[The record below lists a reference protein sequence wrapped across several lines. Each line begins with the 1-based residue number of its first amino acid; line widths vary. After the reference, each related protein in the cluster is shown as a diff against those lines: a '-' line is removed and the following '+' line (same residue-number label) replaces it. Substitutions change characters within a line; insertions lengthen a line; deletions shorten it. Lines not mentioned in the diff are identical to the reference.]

1 MDTLFGVPTVQLMW
15 ILLAVFGAGALILIV
30 LALRNRVAFKM
41 AARNIPRRKTQS
53 VLIVAGLMLATL
65 LFSASFTTGDTLTN
79 SIRTQALEQIGQADV
94 VVKKDAPDSDG
105 QFAGSSS
112 NTRATYFDEGIA
124 GKVQSRL
131 SKDKEVAGVAP
142 LATETVPV
150 LSSNTSLS
158 EPAVDVLGIDGSK
171 MQGFDRLTKKS
182 GGTLSVRDLGK
193 GEVYISNET
202 ADGLNVKPGDKVE
215 AFLGQRPAQ
224 FTVAGIYERGAN
236 PGSET
241 SLIMPL
247 NRLQSLTGNVGKV
260 NNVIITHKGPAV
272 EGGAHTKATVDE
284 LKPLLAANNL
294 QSDPVK
300 KAALKQADETGQQFS
315 SIFLLF
321 GQFSVAVGILLIFLI
336 FVMLAAERKREL
348 GIARGIGMKRGHL
361 VRMFTFEGTL
371 YALVASAVGSV
382 LGVGVGWAMVQFI
395 SRAFNQFDDFGL
407 KISFA
412 FSPQNVVIA
421 FTMGMVLAFL
431 IVLFSAVRVSR
442 MNVVRAIRDI
452 PEPDKK
458 GRNVRGVL
466 LAILTPVAG
475 VLAIW
480 QGFAV
485 EQAGLYLFGISLVVI
500 GGALL
505 LRIFRVPDRVVFT
518 LAGLTLIGLWVSPFD
533 LGTTGMTQGIDLFF
547 ISGIMIVIGGVWV
560 VIYNSDLLLGAVV
573 AIFGRI
579 KGLPPVLKT
588 AVSYPMQSRFRTGMI
603 LALFSLV
610 IFSLVTMGFINKS
623 IASIF
628 DDTNKISGGF
638 EVRADAGYAA
648 PVPDMQKALQ
658 NTDGVNPDNITAVGS
673 VSGVPT
679 KAKQKDTDRKPKD
692 LLVQGVDE
700 VYAKNVNYGF
710 KTTIA
715 EYSSK
720 EEVWSALEKDPDTAV
735 ISSTLAPTKS
745 GFAVGGPE
753 PPIKLSGFYQEDK
766 SLPSDLFIQVK
777 DPNSGKMKD
786 LRVIGVLQD
795 TAFYAGNVMTSSK
808 TLEGL
813 TGSPIPA
820 QSYYFDLADGAN
832 AGAVATNLEEG
843 FARNGLQTTVVKKEL
858 EDQASANSTINDLL
872 TGFMGLG
879 LLVGI
884 AALGV
889 IAARSVVER
898 RQQIGMLRALGFQ
911 KGQVRLVFLLESS
924 FLALLGIG
932 LGVALGAALSNQVIS
947 GLTEGLAGATYQVPW
962 TLLGV
967 VVVLSYVAS
976 LLTTYLPARQA
987 SQVYP
992 AEALRYEE

>member
-1 MDTLFGVPTVQLMW
+1 MDTLFGVPIERLMW
-15 ILLAVFGAGALILIV
+15 TLLAVFGAGVLILGFS
-30 LALRNRVAFKM
+30 AFRNRVAFKM
-41 AARNIPRRKTQS
+41 ATRNIPRRKTQS
-53 VLIVAGLMLATL
+53 ALIVAGLMLATL

-79 SIRTQALEQIGQADV
+79 SIRAQALEQIGQTDV
-94 VVKKDAPDSDG
+94 VIKKNAPDSGDR
-105 QFAGSSS
+105 FAGS
-112 NTRATYFDEGIA
+112 RQAYFDQNVA
-124 GKVQSRL
+124 GKVQDRL
-131 SKDKEVAGVAP
+131 SGDGEVAGVAP

-150 LSSNTSLS
+150 LSSKTNLS

-171 MQGFDRLTKKS
+171 MRGFDRLTRKS
-182 GGTLSVRDLGK
+182 GGVLSVSDLGK
-193 GEVYISNET
+193 GQVYISNET
-202 ADGLNVKPGDKVE
+202 AAGLKVKSGDKIE
-215 AFLGQRPAQ
+215 AFLGRQPTEL
-224 FTVAGIYERGAN
+224 TVAGIYERGAN
-236 PGSET
+236 PASET
-241 SLIMPL
+241 SLVMPL
-247 NRLQSLTGNVGKV
+247 DRLQTLTGNAGKV
-260 NNVIITHKGPAV
+260 NNVIITHVGPAL
-272 EGGAHTKATVDE
+272 EGGARTKATVDE

-294 QSDPVK
+294 QADPVK
-300 KAALKQADETGQQFS
+300 KDALEQADAAGQQFS

-348 GIARGIGMKRGHL
+348 GIARGIGMRRGHL

-395 SRAFNQFDDFGL
+395 GRAFNQFDSFGL

-412 FSPQNVVIA
+412 FSPENVVIA
-421 FTMGMVLAFL
+421 FTMGMVLTFL

-458 GRNVRGVL
+458 GRSVRGVL
-466 LAILTPVAG
+466 LTVLTPLVGA
-475 VLAIW
+475 LSIW
-480 QGFAV
+480 RGLQA

-500 GGALL
+500 GVALL
-505 LRIFRVPDRVVFT
+505 LRILRVPDRIAFT
-518 LAGLTLIGLWVSPFD
+518 LAGLALIGLWVSPFD
-533 LGTTGMTQGIDLFF
+533 LGTTGMAQGIDLFF

-560 VIYNSDLLLGAVV
+560 VIYNSDLLLRAVV
-573 AIFGRI
+573 AVFGRI

-628 DDTNKISGGF
+628 DDTGKISGGF
-638 EVRADAGYAA
+638 EVRADAGYTA
-648 PVPDMQKALQ
+648 PIPDMRKALQ
-658 NTDGVNPDNITAVGS
+658 NTAGVNPDNITAVGS

-679 KAKQKDTDRKPKD
+679 KARQKGTDRKPKD
-692 LLVQGVDE
+692 LLVQGVNRG
-700 VYAKNVNYGF
+700 YAENVSYGF
-710 KTTIA
+710 KTTAA
-715 EYSSK
+715 EYGSK
-720 EEVWSALEKDPDTAV
+720 EEVWKALAEDSNTAV
-735 ISSTLAPTKS
+735 ISSSLAPTRS
-745 GFAVGGPE
+745 GFSFGGPE

-766 SLPSDLFIQVK
+766 TLPDNLFIRVE
-777 DPNSGKMKD
+777 DPNSGGAKD

-795 TAFYAGNVMTSSK
+795 TAFYAGNVMTSQK

-813 TGSPIPA
+813 TGAPVPP
-820 QSYYFDLADGAN
+820 QSYYFDLAGGTN
-832 AGAVATNLEEG
+832 AGTVATNLEEG
-843 FARNGLQTTVVKKEL
+843 FARNGLQTSVLEKEI
-858 EDQASANSTINDLL
+858 EDQASANTIINDLL

-947 GLTEGLAGATYQVPW
+947 SLTEDLAGATYQVPW
-962 TLLGV
+962 ALLGIV
-967 VVVLSYVAS
+967 VTLSYVAS

-987 SQVYP
+987 SKIYP

>member
-1 MDTLFGVPTVQLMW
+1 MDTLFGVPTERLMW
-15 ILLAVFGAGALILIV
+15 ILLAVFGAGALILVV

-79 SIRTQALEQIGQADV
+79 SIRTQALEQIGQTDV
-94 VVKKDAPDSDG
+94 VVKKDAPESGG
-105 QFAGSSS
+105 QFAGSQQEP
-112 NTRATYFDEGIA
+112 YFDQSVA
-124 GKVQSRL
+124 GEVRNRL
-131 SKDKEVAGVAP
+131 SGDEEVAGVAP

-150 LSSNTSLS
+150 LSSKTKLS
-158 EPAVDVLGIDGSK
+158 EPAVDVLGIDGNR

-182 GGTLSVRDLGK
+182 GSTLSVGDLGK
-193 GEVYISNET
+193 GEVYVSNET
-202 ADGLNVKPGDKVE
+202 ADGLNVKTSGKIE
-215 AFLGQRPAQ
+215 AFLGQRPTEL
-224 FTVAGIYERGAN
+224 TVAGIYERGAN

-241 SLIMPL
+241 SMVMPL
-247 NRLQSLTGNVGKV
+247 DRLQNLTGNAGKV
-260 NNVIITHKGPAV
+260 NNVIVTHTGPAV
-272 EGGAHTKATVDE
+272 EGGAPTQATVDE
-284 LKPLLAANNL
+284 LKPLLASNNL

-300 KAALKQADETGQQFS
+300 KDALEQADETGQQFS
-315 SIFLLF
+315 NIFLLF

-348 GIARGIGMKRGHL
+348 GIARGIGMRRGHL

-407 KISFA
+407 KIAFA
-412 FSPQNVVIA
+412 FSPENVVIA
-421 FTMGMVLAFL
+421 FTMGMVLTFL

-458 GRNVRGVL
+458 GRSVRGVL
-466 LAILTPVAG
+466 LAILTPLAG
-475 VLAIW
+475 ALAIW
-480 QGFAV
+480 QGLAAG
-485 EQAGLYLFGISLVVI
+485 QAGLYLFGISLVVI
-500 GGALL
+500 GVALL
-505 LRIFRVPDRVVFT
+505 LRIFRVPDRVAFT
-518 LAGLTLIGLWVSPFD
+518 LAGLALVGLWVSPFD
-533 LGTTGMTQGIDLFF
+533 LGTTGMAQGIDLFF

-623 IASIF
+623 ISSIF
-628 DDTNKISGGF
+628 DDTSRISGGF

-648 PVPDMQKALQ
+648 PIPDMQKALQ
-658 NTDGVNPDNITAVGS
+658 NTSGVNPDDIAAVGS
-673 VSGVPT
+673 VSGLPV
-679 KAKQKDTDRKPKD
+679 KAKQRDTDREPKD
-692 LLVQGVDE
+692 LLVQGVSAG
-700 VYAKNVNYGF
+700 YAKNVGYGF
-710 KTTIA
+710 KTTAA
-715 EYSSK
+715 EYGSK
-720 EEVWSALEKDPDTAV
+720 KAVWNTLEKNPNTAV
-735 ISSTLAPTKS
+735 ISSALAPTRS
-745 GFAVGGPE
+745 NLTFGGPE
-753 PPIKLSGFYQEDK
+753 PPVKLSGFYQEDK
-766 SLPSDLFIQVK
+766 ALPDDLFIQVK
-777 DPNSGKMKD
+777 DPSSGETKD

-795 TAFYAGNVMTSSK
+795 TAFYAGNVMTSSE

-813 TGSPIPA
+813 TGGPVPA
-820 QSYYFDLADGAN
+820 QSYYFDLAAGAN

-843 FARNGLQTTVVKKEL
+843 FAQNGLQAAVLKKEI
-858 EDQASANSTINDLL
+858 EDQASANTIINDLL

-947 GLTEGLAGATYQVPW
+947 GLTEDLAGATYQVPW
-962 TLLGV
+962 ALLGIV
-967 VVVLSYVAS
+967 VTLSYVAS

-987 SQVYP
+987 SKVYP